1 MPLTRR
7 ENLLKYAEETAYSSK
22 GHFKTADFNK
32 ISLRLYICIPI
43 VLSIILI
50 IYSDMPQAASRFLNL
65 TSMIFAILALTSP
78 LVNNQDQ
85 TCKRIDEHMSL
96 GNSYLALHK
105 EIRNLAAESE
115 ITKDQLDEIT
125 KKMSELDQQS
135 RSLHISFI
143 GRLWSKFTIH
153 KEMDIAWIYQKISE

>member
-32 ISLRLYICIPI
+32 ISLRFYIIVPI
-43 VLSIILI
+43 VLSIFLI
-50 IYSDMPQAASRFLNL
+50 IYPGLPQEIIRILNL
-65 TSMIFAILALTSP
+65 LNIIFAILALTSP
-78 LVNNQDQ
+78 LVSNQDQ
-85 TCKRIDEHMSL
+85 ACKRIDEHMSL

-105 EIRNLAAESE
+105 EIRNLAAEAE
-115 ITKDQLDEIT
+115 ITKEQLDEIT
-125 KKMSELDQQS
+125 KKMSELDHQS
-135 RSLHISFI
+135 RSLHISFF

-153 KEMDIAWIYQKISE
+153 KEMDIEWIYQK